1 MAFSQIVD
9 EVVAQFTSRPSATV
23 TIKIEIN
30 AVDKKG
36 FDENL
41 QRAVRENSALL
52 KIEPA
57 EFETE

>member
-30 AVDKKG
+30 AADKKG

-52 KIEPA
+52 KIAPA
-57 EFETE
+57 EFERE